1 MTFPNSDQVEFWN
14 DRPGISW
21 ARHSDS
27 VDAMFGGFTDAILDE
42 SGVRSDDRV
51 LDLGCGA
58 GGLSVPL
65 AERATDGSVT
75 AIDVSEPMMEVA
87 RRRAREA
94 GVDIRFVLGDAAV
107 HPLGEGVF
115 DLLASRLGA
124 MFFDDPVRA
133 FSSLRRSLAPGARA
147 VLAVWREP
155 RDNPWA
161 MAPVSAVR
169 PHLEIPPRSGPEE
182 PGPFAFADPDR
193 VRRILRE
200 AGFVSPTCTP
210 LDLEMPV
217 GGSVAEAVG
226 FLIEVGPLATP
237 FLAADDGARQRAR
250 NALADMLEDCRR
262 GDEIMLGG
270 GCWIVA
276 AGV

>member
-1 MTFPNSDQVEFWN
+1 MTSPNEEQIVFWN
-14 DRPGISW
+14 DRPGMSW
-21 ARHSDS
+21 ARHSAS
-27 VDAMFGGFTDAILDE
+27 VDAMFAGLTDAILEE
-42 SGVRSDDRV
+42 SAVRGNDRV

-58 GGLSVPL
+58 GGLAIPL
-65 AERATDGSVT
+65 AERAADGSVT

-87 RRRAREA
+87 RRRAGNA
-94 GVDIRFVLGDAAV
+94 GLDIRFVVGDAAV

-133 FSSLRRSLAPGARA
+133 FASLRRSLAPGGRI

-169 PHLEIPPRSGPEE
+169 EHLDIPPRSGPEE

-193 VRRILRE
+193 VRMILHE

-226 FLIEVGPLATP
+226 FLVEVGPLATP
-237 FLAADDGARQRAR
+237 FLAAADGARRRAR
-250 NALADMLEDCRR
+250 AALADMLGGCRR
-262 GDEIMLGG
+262 GDSIVLGG